1 MPANSAASAL
11 PAGSAT
17 SAVKDYRITTKWRW
31 FVALGIVLIVLGA
44 AAWLDVV
51 SVTLATTIVVGA
63 ILLVGG
69 VFQIIHAFMT
79 REWRGFILG
88 LLSGLLYAAGGLV
101 IMREPVHG
109 AVVLTLVLAALIIA
123 SGIVRVVLAFRNR
136 GLRAWGV
143 VLVSGIVSV
152 VVGCLLYANLPW
164 SGLWVLGTL
173 IAIELLVQGAGWL
186 YFGFALRFVGRTAA
200 P

>member
-1 MPANSAASAL
+1 MPANTAIN
-11 PAGSAT
+11 AT
-17 SAVKDYRITTKWRW
+17 NSSEVANKWRW

-51 SVTLATTIVVGA
+51 SVTLATTIIVGA
-63 ILLVGG
+63 SLLVGG

-79 REWRGFILG
+79 REWRGFVLG
-88 LLSGLLYAAGGLV
+88 LLSGLLYSAGGLL

-109 AVVLTLVLAALIIA
+109 AVLLTLVLMALIVA
-123 SGIVRVVLAFRNR
+123 GGIVRVALA
-136 GLRAWGV
+136 LRHREVQAWGL
-143 VLVSGIVSV
+143 VLLSGVISI

-173 IAIELLVQGAGWL
+173 IAVELLVQGGGWL
-186 YFGFALRFVGRTAA
+186 YFGIALRRTASA
-200 P
+200 